1 MLRPWDLQIS
11 IDVNCER
18 AVYIQIADAIIAAI
32 KTGKLHGGDALP
44 GSRQLALKLKV
55 NRNTIIEALDV
66 LTAEGWL
73 VSKERRGTFIADSL
87 PAFRTSKRENEKP
100 SEKIVNKSP
109 EILFDDGLPDTRIAP
124 ITELAG
130 AYRQIFN
137 RKGRWQMMGYSQ
149 ETGDL
154 DFRNAIVQMLNYK
167 RGMRLTAEEIVI
179 TRGSQMAM
187 YLSSHC
193 LLQQGDYVVVENPG
207 YKPAWLTF
215 ENAGAKLLPISVDMD
230 GLVID
235 ELKAHLISNKP
246 IKAIYITPHHQFP
259 TTVTLSLQR
268 RLELIALSNE
278 YGFTIIEDDYDNEF
292 HFGQRPVLPVCSFEN
307 IENYIYI
314 GTMSKI
320 VAPALRIGY
329 LASSKDFITK
339 VRQLRSIIDVQGDTI
354 MTQAI
359 LQLINDGQIKRH
371 LRRATLIYKNKRDF
385 FDRLITKHLAGK
397 VIFHKPEGGLAFWIV
412 PKEDVNLQ
420 ELTAKLLEKG
430 VQIISPESF
439 SFKTPVRG
447 LRLGYASLTEK
458 QLEDGIKILATLL

>member
-1 MLRPWDLQIS
+1 
-11 IDVNCER
+11 
-18 AVYIQIADAIIAAI
+18 
-32 KTGKLHGGDALP
+32 
-44 GSRQLALKLKV
+44 
-55 NRNTIIEALDV
+55 
-66 LTAEGWL
+66 
-73 VSKERRGTFIADSL
+73 
-87 PAFRTSKRENEKP
+87 
-100 SEKIVNKSP
+100 
-109 EILFDDGLPDTRIAP
+109 
-124 ITELAG
+124 
-130 AYRQIFN
+130 
-137 RKGRWQMMGYSQ
+137 MMGYSQ
-149 ETGDL
+149 EAGDL

-167 RGMRLTAEEIVI
+167 RGMRLRAEEIVI

-193 LLQQGDYVVVENPG
+193 LLEQGDYVVVENPG

-215 ENAGAKLLPISVDMD
+215 ENAGAKLLPVSVDED
-230 GLVID
+230 GLLID
-235 ELKAHLISNKP
+235 ELKAQLLSNKP
-246 IKAIYITPHHQFP
+246 IKAIYIRPHHQFP

-307 IENYIYI
+307 VENYIYI

-385 FDRLITKHLAGK
+385 FDRLITEHLADK

-412 PKEDVNLQ
+412 PKDDVNLK
-420 ELTAKLLEKG
+420 ELTAKLLQKG

-458 QLEDGIKILATLL
+458 QLEDGIKVLATLL